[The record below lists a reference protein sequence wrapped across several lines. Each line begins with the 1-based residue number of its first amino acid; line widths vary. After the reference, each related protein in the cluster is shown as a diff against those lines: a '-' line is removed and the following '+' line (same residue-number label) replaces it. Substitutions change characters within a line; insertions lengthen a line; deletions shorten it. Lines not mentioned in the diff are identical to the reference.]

1 MNMKRRSIF
10 IGDMP
15 VKVNDEDV
23 QGAFVELDGERY
35 YKISNADRM
44 PDFFMSIVSASD
56 HWMFISSNGS
66 LSAGRKN
73 SENALFPYYSE
84 DKIHD
89 YRGKTGSR
97 TLILVKKE
105 DGMKLWEPF
114 EGDSAGAYSLKRN
127 IYKNLSGN
135 KLVFEE
141 INEDLELTFRYGWYN
156 SDRFGFI
163 KRSVLSKQ
171 GTGPVQVELLDGLQN
186 ILPCSVDS
194 GLQLSSSNLLDAYK
208 RQELLSGTTLGIFR
222 LSSVPSDAAV
232 PSEALKVNTVWS
244 EGLNDSTILLSSL
257 QLDAFRKGYPIEQ
270 EYDVKATRG
279 SYFAY
284 ATLELTPEAECQWN
298 IVAEVN
304 QDAAGVAGLLDL
316 LKSGLPAG
324 ELVQKDIEKSN
335 ADLSSLL
342 ASSDA
347 LQCTEDELS
356 TTRHLSNVL
365 FNVMRGGVFPEHY
378 QLPAKDFLAFV
389 SNTNGSLLQEAE
401 TLLDGCGE
409 KVNYMQ
415 LLEKARNVNNPML
428 IRVCYEY
435 LALTFSRRHGDP
447 SRPWNKFS
455 IDNRKADG
463 SKNLDYQGNW
473 RDIFQNWEAL
483 ALSYPGYIESMISKF
498 VNASTA
504 DGYNPYRITRN
515 GIDWEVPDPSDPW
528 SNIGYWGDHQVVYLL
543 KFLEISVNHHPGE
556 LQQLLS
562 RELFTYANVP
572 YRIKPYSE
580 LLDDPHNTILFDDT
594 LEAIIKTRV
603 ETIGSDG
610 RLVWDKNEQVVF
622 VNLAEKLLV
631 TLLSKLSNFI
641 PGAGIWMNTQRPEWN
656 DANNALVGY
665 GVSMVTTYYLRAFI
679 GFCRELFGSSKE
691 ALRLTEEVATFF
703 TRMKKAMDLQADQ
716 VEDMLTRRG
725 MKTCMDLFG
734 EAGSD
739 FRQLIYREGFS
750 GKHSE
755 VGVNQ
760 FLEFFDDALRV
771 LDQSILSNRRDDR
784 LYHAYNLINVDGD
797 QLVLRRLY
805 EMLEGQVAVLSSG
818 YLKIEEAIDL
828 LDALKSS
835 KLFREDQYSYI
846 LYPDRILPS
855 FMDINNIPADKL
867 NRSELLK
874 RLLQRND
881 RRILV
886 QDVNEVNHF
895 HADFRNGGLL
905 NQALDALPEEYHKLL
920 EKERDLIL
928 SIYEEVFD
936 HQSFTGRSGTFYGY
950 EGLGSIYWH
959 MVSKLLLAVCETY
972 YRAAEG
978 GANPEF
984 LGRLVAHYYEIRAG
998 IGLNKAPEVYGA
1010 FPTDPYSHTPGNRGA
1025 QQPGMTGQ
1033 VKEDIIARWG
1043 ELGLLVRNGTIHF
1056 MPILLRKEEF
1066 LSQSSVFNY
1075 VDVNGARKTLPLEKD
1090 TLAFTYCQVPVKYH
1104 LSEEQLILL
1113 HFNDGTE
1120 QQIAGTTIER
1130 EQSAMIFERNAEI
1143 ILVEVW
1149 LFPGL

>member
-1 MNMKRRSIF
+1 MKRRSIF
-10 IGDMP
+10 IGETP
-15 VKVNDEDV
+15 VKVNDDNVE
-23 QGAFVELDGERY
+23 GAFVEMDGERY

-73 SENALFPYYSE
+73 PENALFPYYSE

-89 YRGKTGSR
+89 YKGKTGSR
-97 TLILVKKE
+97 TLFLVKSGKS
-105 DGMKLWEPF
+105 MKLWEPF
-114 EGDSAGAYSLKRN
+114 EGAAPSLYSLKRN
-127 IYKNLSGN
+127 IYKNQYSN
-135 KLVFEE
+135 KLIFEE
-141 INEDLELTFRYGWYN
+141 INEDLGLTFRYGWYN
-156 SDRFGFI
+156 SDRYGFV
-163 KRSVLSKQ
+163 KRSVLSNQ
-171 GTGPVQVELLDGLQN
+171 GTAPAQVELLDGLQN

-208 RQELLSGTTLGIFR
+208 RQELLSGTTLGIYR
-222 LSSVPSDAAV
+222 LSSVPSDAAE

-244 EGLNDSTILLSSL
+244 VGLENSIILLSSL
-257 QLDAFRKGYPIEQ
+257 QLETFRRGYPIEQ

-279 SYFAY
+279 AYFTC
-284 ATLELTPEAECQWN
+284 ATLEVTPGGERQWN

-304 QDAAGVAGLLDL
+304 QDATRLAGLLDL
-316 LKSGLPAG
+316 LKSGKPVDNIL
-324 ELVQKDIEKSN
+324 QKDIEKNSV
-335 ADLSSLL
+335 DLISLL
-342 ASSDA
+342 AASDA

-365 FNVMRGGVFPEHY
+365 FNIMRGGIFSENY
-378 QLPAKDFLAFV
+378 QVPAGDFLDFV
-389 SNTNGSLLQEAE
+389 SDTNGPLLQEAE
-401 TLLDGCGE
+401 KLLDGNE
-409 KVNYMQ
+409 KEVNYMH
-415 LLEKARNVNNPML
+415 LLEKARSVNKPML
-428 IRVCYEY
+428 IRLCYEY

-463 SKNLDYQGNW
+463 SRNLDYQGNW

-528 SNIGYWGDHQVVYLL
+528 SNIGYWGDHQLIYLL
-543 KFLEISVNHHPGE
+543 KFLELSSNHHPGE

-562 RELFTYANVP
+562 RELFAYANVP
-572 YRIKPYSE
+572 YRIKPYRE
-580 LLDDPHNTILFDDT
+580 LLEDPHDTILFDET

-603 ETIGSDG
+603 QATGSDG
-610 RLVWDKNEQVVF
+610 RLVWNKNEQVVL

-665 GVSMVTTYYLRAFI
+665 GVSMVTAYYLRAFI

-691 ALRLTEEVATFF
+691 TLRFTKEVATFF
-703 TRMKKAMDLQADQ
+703 TRMKKAMDLQTEE
-716 VEDMLTRRG
+716 VEAMLTNQG
-725 MKTCMDLFG
+725 MKACMDLFG

-750 GKHSE
+750 GQHTE
-755 VGVNQ
+755 VEVDQ
-760 FLEFFDDALRV
+760 FLEFFDHALRV
-771 LDQSILSNRRDDR
+771 LDQSILSNRREDR

-797 QLVLRRLY
+797 QLLLRRLY

-818 YLKIEEAIDL
+818 YLKIEEVLDL
-828 LDALKSS
+828 LDALKKS

-855 FMDINNIPADKL
+855 FMDKNIIPADKL
-867 NRSELLK
+867 YRSELLK
-874 RLLQRND
+874 KLLQRND
-881 RRILV
+881 KRILEK
-886 QDVNEVNHF
+886 DVNEAYHF
-895 HADFRNGGLL
+895 HADFRNAGLL
-905 NQALDALPEEYHKLL
+905 NKALDALPEEYNKLL

-928 SIYEEVFD
+928 NIYEEVFD

-959 MVSKLLLAVCETY
+959 MVSKLLLAVNETY
-972 YRAAEG
+972 FRAADR
-978 GANPEF
+978 GAAPEF
-984 LGRLVAHYYEIRAG
+984 LGRLAAHYYEIRAG
-998 IGLNKAPEVYGA
+998 IGLNKAPDVYGA

-1043 ELGLLVRNGTIHF
+1043 ELGLVVRNGIIHF

-1066 LSQSSVFNY
+1066 LSQLCEFNY
-1075 VDVNGARKTLPLEKD
+1075 VDVNGAWKTIPLEKD

-1104 LSEEQLILL
+1104 LSEEQKIVL
-1113 HFNDGTE
+1113 HFNDDTE
-1120 QQIAGTTIER
+1120 QQIMGNAIER
-1130 EQSAMIFERNAEI
+1130 EPSAQIFERSAEI
-1143 ILVEVW
+1143 VLVEVW
-1149 LFPGL
+1149 LYPAL